1 MLSDLPASITMYW
14 VELVSSLRA
23 ALFSRKVRDP
33 RANFDQSLRVL
44 KHVKKVQPDIVSKTS
59 IMLGL
64 GETDE
69 QVLATMKGK
78 AAENQTPLPISMVAG
93 TPL

>member
-1 MLSDLPASITMYW
+1 MCFL

-23 ALFSRKVRDP
+23 TLFSRKVRDP
-33 RANFDQSLRVL
+33 RANFDQSLCVL
-44 KHVKKVQPDIVSKTS
+44 KHVKKVQPDIVTKTS

-69 QVLATMKGK
+69 QVHATMKGK
-78 AAENQTPLPISMVAG
+78 EAENQKPLSIYLQS
-93 TPL
+93 LLNLCFLHNFKCR